1 MSSENRL
8 KIGWIGLGRHA
19 TAMLLPKLA
28 GLGCEVAAIA
38 DPDAGALSRGR
49 LLAPAA
55 TPYAEARD
63 LLAHPGLDAVGIAV
77 GPAVHAA
84 LAPLALA
91 RGLPV
96 FIEKPPGSTAAE
108 AEAILAAAERTKTP
122 AVVGFMK
129 RHSTAN
135 RIGWN
140 VTRRPEFG
148 PLAGFLG
155 HYMTAPTYFQGNPDY
170 AGFYLHHCVHY
181 LDLVPWLMG
190 PLSGLKVRKHE
201 AAPGRLLLH
210 VDFDCRSGALATLAM
225 GTLQSRGAP
234 VEWWQVMGDHRRVEV
249 RNVTEVRYVRDPA
262 FKVDDPDAT
271 LSESADTMVWEPNPT
286 VAADED
292 HKGYRA
298 LLQGFLARVR
308 GETADVPEIADGV
321 AAMRRL
327 DAMRRSIDSG
337 EWQALDA

>member
-1 MSSENRL
+1 MKL
-8 KIGWIGLGRHA
+8 GWIGCGRHA
-19 TAMLLPKLA
+19 SQMLLPKLA
-28 GLGCEVAAIA
+28 GLGAEIAAIC
-38 DPDAGALSRGR
+38 DPQPDALAWAR

-55 TPYAEARD
+55 APYARGRD
-63 LLAHPGLDAVGIAV
+63 LLEHPGLDAVGIAV
-77 GPAVHAA
+77 GPSVHAE

-96 FIEKPPGSTAAE
+96 FVEKPPGATGAQ
-108 AEAILAAAERTKTP
+108 AEAILAAAERVRKP
-122 AVVGFMK
+122 VVVGFMK

-135 RIGWN
+135 RVAFN
-140 VTRRPEFG
+140 LTRRAEFG
-148 PLAGFLG
+148 PIAGFLG

-170 AGFYLHHCVHY
+170 TGFYLHHCVHY

-190 PLSGLKVRKHE
+190 PLSGLRVRKHE
-201 AAPGRLLLH
+201 ASPGRLLLH

-234 VEWWQVMGDHRRVEV
+234 VEWWQAMGDHRRVEV
-249 RNVTEVRYVRDPA
+249 RNVTEVRYVRDPS
-262 FKVDDPDAT
+262 FKVDDPAAT
-271 LSESADTMVWEPNPT
+271 LSGETDTLVWEPNPT

-298 LLQGFLARVR
+298 LLSGFLARVR
-308 GETADVPEIADGV
+308 GEPADVPEIADGV

-327 DAMRRSIDSG
+327 DAMRISIDTG
-337 EWQALDA
+337 ERVALEA

>member
-1 MSSENRL
+1 MKL
-8 KIGWIGLGRHA
+8 GWIGLGRHA
-19 TAMLLPKLA
+19 SQMLLPKLA
-28 GLGCEVAAIA
+28 GLGAEIAAVC
-38 DPDAGALSRGR
+38 DPAPDALSRGR

-55 TPYAEARD
+55 TPYTRARD

-77 GPAVHAA
+77 GPAVHAE

-96 FIEKPPGSTAAE
+96 FIEKPPGATAVQ
-108 AEAILAAAERTKTP
+108 AEAIEAAAERARKP

-129 RHSTAN
+129 RHATAN
-135 RIGWN
+135 RIAWN
-140 VTRRPEFG
+140 ATRQPEFG
-148 PLAGFLG
+148 ALAGFLG

-190 PLSGLKVRKHE
+190 PLSGLRVRKHE
-201 AAPGRLLLH
+201 TAPGRLLLH
-210 VDFDCRSGALATLAM
+210 LDMDCRSGALATLAM

-271 LSESADTMVWEPNPT
+271 LTEAADTLVWEPNPT

-298 LLQGFLARVR
+298 LLKGFLARVR
-308 GETADVPEIADGV
+308 GEAADVPEIGDGV
-321 AAMRRL
+321 RAMRRL
-327 DAMRRSIDSG
+327 DAMRRSIDTG
-337 EWQALDA
+337 DRVALEA

>member
-1 MSSENRL
+1 M

-19 TAMLLPKLA
+19 SAMLLPKLA
-28 GLGCEVAAIA
+28 GLGAELAAIC
-38 DPDAGALSRGR
+38 DPQPDALARAR
-49 LLAPAA
+49 LLAPGAA
-55 TPYAEARD
+55 PFARARD
-63 LLAHPGLDAVGIAV
+63 LLEHPGLDAVGIAV
-77 GPAVHAA
+77 GPAVHAE

-96 FIEKPPGSTAAE
+96 FVEKPPGATAAQ
-108 AEAILAAAERTKTP
+108 AEAILAAAERARKP
-122 AVVGFMK
+122 VVLGFMK

-135 RIGWN
+135 RVAFN
-140 VTRRPEFG
+140 LTRAPEFG
-148 PLAGFLG
+148 PVAGFLG

-170 AGFYLHHCVHY
+170 TGFYLHHCVHY

-190 PLSGLKVRKHE
+190 PLSGLRVRKHE
-201 AAPGRLLLH
+201 ASPGRLLLH
-210 VDFDCRSGALATLAM
+210 VDLDCRSGALATLAM

-249 RNVTEVRYVRDPA
+249 RNVTEVRYVRDPS

-271 LSESADTMVWEPNPT
+271 MAGDADTMVWEPNPT

-298 LLQGFLARVR
+298 LLQGFLARVS
-308 GETADVPEIADGV
+308 GEKADVPEIADGV

-327 DAMRRSIDSG
+327 DAMRKSIDTG
-337 EWQALDA
+337 ERAALDA

>member
-1 MSSENRL
+1 L
-8 KIGWIGLGRHA
+8 KLGWIGLGRHA
-19 TAMLLPKLA
+19 SAMLLPKLA
-28 GLGCEVAAIA
+28 GLGAEIAAIC
-38 DPDAGALSRGR
+38 DPQPDALARAR
-49 LLAPAA
+49 LLAPGAA
-55 TPYAEARD
+55 AFARARD
-63 LLAHPGLDAVGIAV
+63 LLEHPGLDAVGIAV
-77 GPAVHAA
+77 GPAVHAE

-96 FIEKPPGSTAAE
+96 FVEKPPGATAAQ
-108 AEAILAAAERTKTP
+108 AEAILAAAERARKP
-122 AVVGFMK
+122 VVLGFMK

-135 RIGWN
+135 RVAFN
-140 VTRRPEFG
+140 LTRAPEFG
-148 PLAGFLG
+148 PVAGFLG

-170 AGFYLHHCVHY
+170 TGFYLHHCVHY

-190 PLSGLKVRKHE
+190 PLSGLRVRKHE
-201 AAPGRLLLH
+201 ASPGRLLLH

-249 RNVTEVRYVRDPA
+249 RNVTEVRYVRDPS
-262 FKVDDPDAT
+262 FKVDDPNATMAGDA
-271 LSESADTMVWEPNPT
+271 ETMVWEPNPT

-308 GETADVPEIADGV
+308 GEKADVPEIADGV

-327 DAMRRSIDSG
+327 DAMRTSIDTG
-337 EWQALDA
+337 ERVALDA

>member
-1 MSSENRL
+1 VALENPIKL
-8 KIGWIGLGRHA
+8 GWIGLGRHA
-19 TAMLLPKLA
+19 SAMLLPKLA
-28 GLGCEVAAIA
+28 GLGAELVAVS
-38 DPDAGALSRGR
+38 DPQAEALDRGR
-49 LLAPAA
+49 KLAPTAA
-55 TPYAEARD
+55 PYSRARD
-63 LLAHPGLDAVGIAV
+63 LLEHPGLDAVGIAV
-77 GPAVHAA
+77 GPSVHAE
-84 LAPLALA
+84 LAPLVLG

-96 FIEKPPGSTAAE
+96 FIEKPPGATAAE
-108 AEAILAAAERTKTP
+108 AEAIQASAERAKKP
-122 AVVGFMK
+122 AVMGFMK

-135 RIGWN
+135 RIAWN
-140 VTRRPEFG
+140 LIRAPEFG
-148 PLAGFLG
+148 PAVGFLG

-190 PLSGLKVRKHE
+190 PLAGLRVRQHE

-210 VDFDCRSGALATLAM
+210 LDLDCRSGALATLAM

-249 RNVTEVRYVRDPA
+249 RNVTEVRYIRDPA
-262 FKVDDPDAT
+262 FKVDDPAAT
-271 LSESADTMVWEPNPT
+271 MTADADTLVWEPNPT

-308 GETADVPEIADGV
+308 GEAAEVPEIADGV

-327 DAMRRSIDSG
+327 DAMRTSIDTG
-337 EWQALDA
+337 ERVPLEA

>member
-1 MSSENRL
+1 M
-8 KIGWIGLGRHA
+8 KIGWVGLGRHA
-19 TAMLLPKLA
+19 SAMLLPKLA
-28 GLGCEVAAIA
+28 GLGAEIAAVCDPQPDAIA
-38 DPDAGALSRGR
+38 RAK
-49 LLAPAA
+49 LLAPRAA
-55 TPYAEARD
+55 TYTRARD
-63 LLAHPGLDAVGIAV
+63 LIEHQGLDAVGVAV
-77 GPAVHAA
+77 GPAVHAE
-84 LAPLALA
+84 LAPLALG

-96 FIEKPPGSTAAE
+96 FIEKPPGATAAQ
-108 AEAILAAAERTKTP
+108 AEAILAAAERARKP
-122 AVVGFMK
+122 VVVGFMK

-135 RIGWN
+135 RVAYN
-140 VTRRPEFG
+140 LTRAGEFG

-170 AGFYLHHCVHY
+170 SGFYLHHCVHY

-190 PLSGLKVRKHE
+190 PLSGLRVRKHE
-201 AAPGRLLLH
+201 ASPGRLLLH

-249 RNVTEVRYVRDPA
+249 RNVTEVRYVRDPS

-271 LSESADTMVWEPNPT
+271 MTAEADTLVWEPNPT

-298 LLQGFLARVR
+298 LLRGFLARVR
-308 GETADVPEIADGV
+308 GEEADVPEIADGV
-321 AAMRRL
+321 QAMRRL
-327 DAMRRSIDSG
+327 DAMRKSIETG
-337 EWQALDA
+337 ERAVLGA

>member
-1 MSSENRL
+1 MALENRIKL
-8 KIGWIGLGRHA
+8 GWIGCGRHA
-19 TAMLLPKLA
+19 LAMLLPKLA
-28 GLGCEVAAIA
+28 GLGAEIVAIC
-38 DPDAGALSRGR
+38 DPQAEALARGQA
-49 LLAPAA
+49 LAPGA
-55 TPYAEARD
+55 TAYANAED
-63 LLAHPGLDAVGIAV
+63 LIAHPGLDAVGMAV
-77 GPAVHAA
+77 GPSVHAG
-84 LAPLALA
+84 LAPLALG

-96 FIEKPPGSTAAE
+96 FIEKPPGANAAE
-108 AEAILAAAERTKTP
+108 AEAIRAAAKRARKP
-122 AVVGFMK
+122 AVIGFMK

-135 RIGWN
+135 RIAYN
-140 VTRRPEFG
+140 LTRAPEFG
-148 PLAGFLG
+148 PVAGFLG

-170 AGFYLHHCVHY
+170 TGFYLHHCVHY

-190 PLSGLKVRKHE
+190 PVSGLRVRKHE

-262 FKVDDPDAT
+262 FKVDDPLAT
-271 LSESADTMVWEPNPT
+271 LTAEADTLVWEPNPT

-298 LLQGFLARVR
+298 LLAGFLARVR
-308 GETADVPEIADGV
+308 GEAADVPEIDAGV

-327 DAMRRSIDSG
+327 DAMRRSIETG
-337 EWQALDA
+337 ELVALDA

>member
-1 MSSENRL
+1 MALENRIKL
-8 KIGWIGLGRHA
+8 GWIGLGRHA
-19 TAMLLPKLA
+19 SQMLLPKLA
-28 GLGCEVAAIA
+28 GLGAEVAAIC
-38 DPDAGALSRGR
+38 DPQQDALARGR
-49 LLAPAA
+49 LLAPGASA
-55 TPYAEARD
+55 YARARD
-63 LLAHPGLDAVGIAV
+63 LLDHPGLDAIGMAV
-77 GPAVHAA
+77 GPAVHAE
-84 LAPLALA
+84 LAPTALA

-96 FIEKPPGSTAAE
+96 FIEKPPGGAAAQ
-108 AEAILAAAERTKTP
+108 AEVIQAAAERARKP

-135 RIGWN
+135 RVAFNLIRS
-140 VTRRPEFG
+140 VEFG
-148 PLAGFLG
+148 PVAGFLG

-190 PLSGLKVRKHE
+190 PLSGLRVRRHE

-210 VDFDCRSGALATLAM
+210 LDLDCRSGALATLAM

-249 RNVTEVRYVRDPA
+249 RNVTEVRYIRDPA
-262 FKVDDPDAT
+262 FKVDDPGAT
-271 LSESADTMVWEPNPT
+271 MTEAADTLVWEPNPT
-286 VAADED
+286 VASDED

-298 LLQGFLARVR
+298 LLAGFLRRVR
-308 GETADVPEIADGV
+308 GEAADVPEIADGV

-327 DAMRRSIDSG
+327 DAMRKSIDSG
-337 EWQALDA
+337 EPVKLDA

>member
-1 MSSENRL
+1 M

-19 TAMLLPKLA
+19 SAMLLPKLA
-28 GLGCEVAAIA
+28 GLGAEIAAIC
-38 DPDAGALSRGR
+38 DPQPDALARAR
-49 LLAPAA
+49 LLAPGAA
-55 TPYAEARD
+55 TFARARD
-63 LLAHPGLDAVGIAV
+63 LLEHPGLDAVGIAV
-77 GPAVHAA
+77 GPAVHAE

-96 FIEKPPGSTAAE
+96 FVEKPPGATAAQ
-108 AEAILAAAERTKTP
+108 AEAILKAAERARKP
-122 AVVGFMK
+122 VVLGFMK

-135 RIGWN
+135 RVAFN
-140 VTRRPEFG
+140 LTRAPEFG
-148 PLAGFLG
+148 PVAGFLG

-170 AGFYLHHCVHY
+170 SGFYLHHCVHY

-190 PLSGLKVRKHE
+190 PLSGLRVRKHE
-201 AAPGRLLLH
+201 ASPGRLLLH
-210 VDFDCRSGALATLAM
+210 VDFDCRTGALATLAM

-249 RNVTEVRYVRDPA
+249 RNVTEVRYVRDPS
-262 FKVDDPDAT
+262 FKVDDPNAT
-271 LSESADTMVWEPNPT
+271 MAADADTMVWEPNPT

-321 AAMRRL
+321 LAMRRL
-327 DAMRRSIDSG
+327 DAMRKSIDTG
-337 EWQALDA
+337 ERVALDA

>member
-1 MSSENRL
+1 MR
-8 KIGWIGLGRHA
+8 IGWIGLGRHA
-19 TAMLLPKLA
+19 CSMLMPKLA
-28 GLGCEVAAIA
+28 GLGAEIAAIC
-38 DPDAGALSRGR
+38 DPQPDAIARAK

-55 TPYAEARD
+55 TTYTRARD
-63 LLAHPGLDAVGIAV
+63 LIEHPGLDAIGLAV
-77 GPAVHAA
+77 GPAVHAE
-84 LAPLALA
+84 LAPLALG

-96 FIEKPPGSTAAE
+96 FVEKPPGATAAQ
-108 AEAILAAAERTKTP
+108 AEGILAASERARKP
-122 AVVGFMK
+122 VVIGFMK

-135 RIGWN
+135 RVAFN
-140 VTRRPEFG
+140 LTRAPEFG

-155 HYMTAPTYFQGNPDY
+155 HYMTAPTYFQGNLDY
-170 AGFYLHHCVHY
+170 TGFYLHHCVHY

-190 PLSGLKVRKHE
+190 PLSGLRVRRHE
-201 AAPGRLLLH
+201 TSPGRLLLH

-249 RNVTEVRYVRDPA
+249 RNVTEVRYVRDPS

-271 LSESADTMVWEPNPT
+271 MTPAADTMVWEPNPT

-308 GETADVPEIADGV
+308 GEAADVPEIDAGV

-327 DAMRRSIDSG
+327 DAMRKSIDTG
-337 EWQALDA
+337 ERVALDA